1 MAVQL
6 KVEARSETGKR
17 NAKRARLAGKIP
29 AILYGHK
36 KDNVSLYVGTDDF
49 SAVVRHGSHVVQLVG
64 AVSEKAFVKAL
75 QWDTFGKD
83 VLHIDFTRVSEHEKV
98 KLVVPVELRGDA
110 EGLKQGGIVRL
121 HVHELEVECEAE
133 AIPEKISIKVNSLKL
148 DDMLKVSDLVLPAG
162 VIVLAEPEE
171 LLVDCVIPVEVE
183 ETDAT
188 TAAAEPEVIGRKKEE
203 DEEDAK

>member
-110 EGLKQGGIVRL
+110 EGLKQGGVVRL

-148 DDMLKVSDLVLPAG
+148 DDLLKVSDLVLPAG
-162 VIVLAEPEE
+162 VVVLAEPEE

-188 TAAAEPEVIGRKKEE
+188 AAAAEPEVIGRKKEE
-203 DEEDAK
+203 DEEEAK